1 MAETNY
7 DELLKKLEIIG
18 RSSTKKQQAEIN
30 WNELLKKLGI
40 SRFPAIKNSQQG
52 NSIDQ
57 TGAKENNDDELLKK
71 LGLTDEAAIKK
82 WQKEYGLDQTGTWG
96 AAEQAAYDTYG
107 ALPYKTE
114 QAIKDYQ
121 LSRGIEDTGVWDDAT
136 KLAYRGDL
144 AAKGSVSDWSDLA
157 NMVLEGYN
165 LPTTDMD
172 EIKSY
177 VESYLR
183 TAYDQSIENRRKQTE
198 ADRAMIDLDA
208 YSRGMGS
215 STWVTDAKQRLQD
228 AEADDIANM
237 EANYQAGLNEAVLNQ
252 YNQAVAQGLAAQN
265 NAYDLAKDL
274 YSLGQNA
281 KAGVGSM
288 AGSGSG
294 GGGGGGGGYSYS
306 SGKKK
311 SVKKKPSDSVNKTYT
326 EWLMDA
332 NNGDIFKAAVAAQD
346 SGVKN
351 AAQRLGYDSKTVN
364 TVGSTLHD
372 QASGMKRTEQLK
384 NQVIKSGG
392 NKTSTTT
399 STSKNKTTSTGSNR
413 RMSGQKM

>member
-7 DELLKKLEIIG
+7 
-18 RSSTKKQQAEIN
+18 
-30 WNELLKKLGI
+30 
-40 SRFPAIKNSQQG
+40 
-52 NSIDQ
+52 
-57 TGAKENNDDELLKK
+57 DELLKK

-157 NMVLEGYN
+157 KMVLEGYN
-165 LPTTDMD
+165 LPTTDKD

-208 YSRGMGS
+208 YSRGMGG

-228 AEADDIANM
+228 AEADDIAKM

-281 KAGVGSM
+281 KAGVGSVSS
-288 AGSGSG
+288 SGSS

-306 SGKKK
+306 RSTRRPSTRRTRGNGGGNDDNGGNTNTYDSTSMYGRDINGNSTENLNFAYKDNRDAYYASNNYTPFYAQTKEQANARKAATESKKK
-311 SVKKKPSDSVNKTYT
+311 
-326 EWLMDA
+326 
-332 NNGDIFKAAVAAQD
+332 AAADVAA
-346 SGVKN
+346 
-351 AAQRLGYDSKTVN
+351 
-364 TVGSTLHD
+364 
-372 QASGMKRTEQLK
+372 
-384 NQVIKSGG
+384 
-392 NKTSTTT
+392 
-399 STSKNKTTSTGSNR
+399 SKNKTTSASSRNR
-413 RMSGQKM
+413 RISGQTI

>member
-1 MAETNY
+1 MAENTNY
-7 DELLKKLEIIG
+7 
-18 RSSTKKQQAEIN
+18 
-30 WNELLKKLGI
+30 
-40 SRFPAIKNSQQG
+40 
-52 NSIDQ
+52 
-57 TGAKENNDDELLKK
+57 DELLKK

-121 LSRGIEDTGVWDDAT
+121 LSRGIEDTGAWDEAT
-136 KLAYRGDL
+136 QLAYRGDL

-157 NMVLEGYN
+157 KMVLEGYN
-165 LPTTDMD
+165 LPTTDKD

-208 YSRGMGS
+208 YSRGMGG

-228 AEADDIANM
+228 SEADDIAKM

-274 YSLGQNA
+274 YSMGQNA

-288 AGSGSG
+288 AGSG
-294 GGGGGGGGYSYS
+294 GGGGGGGYSYR

-311 SVKKKPSDSVNKTYT
+311 SSGSGGGRSGSGNMTYT
-326 EWLMDA
+326 QWLMNA
-332 NNGDIFKAAVAAQD
+332 NDGDIFKAAVAAQD
-346 SGVKN
+346 SSVKN
-351 AAQRLGYDSKTVN
+351 AARGLGYDNKTVN
-364 TVGSTLHD
+364 TVGTVLHD
-372 QASGMKRTEQLK
+372 QASGMKRTAQLK
-384 NQVIKSGG
+384 NNNSNTK
-392 NKTSTTT
+392 KTSTTT
-399 STSKNKTTSTGSNR
+399 RTSKNKTTSTGSNR
-413 RMSGQKM
+413 RMSGQMM

>member
-1 MAETNY
+1 MAETKY
-7 DELLKKLEIIG
+7 
-18 RSSTKKQQAEIN
+18 
-30 WNELLKKLGI
+30 
-40 SRFPAIKNSQQG
+40 
-52 NSIDQ
+52 
-57 TGAKENNDDELLKK
+57 DELLKK

-107 ALPYKTE
+107 SLPYKTE

-144 AAKGSVSDWSDLA
+144 AAKGSVNDWSDLA
-157 NMVLEGYN
+157 KMVLEGYN
-165 LPTTDMD
+165 LPTTDKD

-208 YSRGMGS
+208 YSRGMGG

-228 AEADDIANM
+228 AEADDIAKM

-281 KAGVGSM
+281 KAGVGSVSS
-288 AGSGSG
+288 SGSG
-294 GGGGGGGGYSYS
+294 GGGGGGGGGGYSYRRS
-306 SGKKK
+306 KKK
-311 SVKKKPSDSVNKTYT
+311 SSGSRGGSSGSGNMTYT
-326 EWLMDA
+326 QWLMNA
-332 NNGDIFKAAVAAQD
+332 NDGDIFKAAVAAQD

-351 AAQRLGYDSKTVN
+351 AAQGLGYDSKTVN
-364 TVGSTLHD
+364 TVGSILHD

-392 NKTSTTT
+392 KKTSTRTD
-399 STSKNKTTSTGSNR
+399 KNKTTSTGSNR
-413 RMSGQKM
+413 RMSGQMM

>member
-7 DELLKKLEIIG
+7 
-18 RSSTKKQQAEIN
+18 
-30 WNELLKKLGI
+30 
-40 SRFPAIKNSQQG
+40 
-52 NSIDQ
+52 
-57 TGAKENNDDELLKK
+57 DELLKK

-144 AAKGSVSDWSDLA
+144 AAKGSVNDWSDLA
-157 NMVLEGYN
+157 KMVLSGYN
-165 LPTTDMD
+165 LPTTDKD
-172 EIKSY
+172 EIRSY

-208 YSRGMGS
+208 YSRGMGG

-228 AEADDIANM
+228 AEADDIAKM
-237 EANYQAGLNEAVLNQ
+237 EANYQAALNEAVLNQ

-274 YSLGQNA
+274 YSMGQNA
-281 KAGVGSM
+281 KAGVGSV
-288 AGSGSG
+288 SSSG
-294 GGGGGGGGYSYS
+294 GSGGGGGGGYSYS

-311 SVKKKPSDSVNKTYT
+311 SSGSRGSDSSDDNDLYIYDSTNVKNRKGSLNFANKDNRDAYYASNNYTPFYAETKEQANARKAATESKKK
-326 EWLMDA
+326 
-332 NNGDIFKAAVAAQD
+332 AAADVAA
-346 SGVKN
+346 
-351 AAQRLGYDSKTVN
+351 
-364 TVGSTLHD
+364 
-372 QASGMKRTEQLK
+372 
-384 NQVIKSGG
+384 
-392 NKTSTTT
+392 
-399 STSKNKTTSTGSNR
+399 SKNKTTSASSRNR
-413 RMSGQKM
+413 RISGQTI

>member
-7 DELLKKLEIIG
+7 
-18 RSSTKKQQAEIN
+18 
-30 WNELLKKLGI
+30 
-40 SRFPAIKNSQQG
+40 
-52 NSIDQ
+52 
-57 TGAKENNDDELLKK
+57 DELLKK

-107 ALPYKTE
+107 SLPYKTE

-121 LSRGIEDTGVWDDAT
+121 LSRGIEDTGAWDDAT

-144 AAKGSVSDWSDLA
+144 AAQGSVNDWSDLA
-157 NMVLEGYN
+157 NMVLSGYN
-165 LPTTDMD
+165 LPTTDKD

-208 YSRGMGS
+208 YSRGMGG

-228 AEADDIANM
+228 AEADDIAKM

-281 KAGVGSM
+281 KAGVGSVP
-288 AGSGSG
+288 SSG
-294 GGGGGGGGYSYS
+294 GSGGGGGGYSYS
-306 SGKKK
+306 RGKKK
-311 SVKKKPSDSVNKTYT
+311 SSGSGGGSSGSGNMTYT
-326 EWLMDA
+326 QWLMNA
-332 NNGDIFKAAVAAQD
+332 NDGDIFKAAVAAQD

-351 AAQRLGYDSKTVN
+351 AARGLGYDSKTVN
-364 TVGSTLHD
+364 TVGTVLHD
-372 QASGMKRTEQLK
+372 QASGMKRTTQLK
-384 NQVIKSGG
+384 NNNSNTK
-392 NKTSTTT
+392 KTSTTT

-413 RMSGQKM
+413 RMSGQMM

>member
-1 MAETNY
+1 MAENTNY
-7 DELLKKLEIIG
+7 
-18 RSSTKKQQAEIN
+18 
-30 WNELLKKLGI
+30 
-40 SRFPAIKNSQQG
+40 
-52 NSIDQ
+52 
-57 TGAKENNDDELLKK
+57 DELLKK

-96 AAEQAAYDTYG
+96 ATEQAAYDTYG
-107 ALPYKTE
+107 SLPYKTE

-121 LSRGIEDTGVWDDAT
+121 LSRGIEDTGAWDEAT
-136 KLAYRGDL
+136 QLAYRGDL
-144 AAKGSVSDWSDLA
+144 AAQGSVNDWSDLA
-157 NMVLEGYN
+157 NMVLSGYN
-165 LPTTDMD
+165 LPTTDKD

-208 YSRGMGS
+208 YSRGMGG

-228 AEADDIANM
+228 AEADDIAKM
-237 EANYQAGLNEAVLNQ
+237 EANYQAGLNEAILNQ

-281 KAGVGSM
+281 KAGVGSVP
-288 AGSGSG
+288 SSG
-294 GGGGGGGGYSYS
+294 GSGGGGGGYSYS
-306 SGKKK
+306 RGKKK
-311 SVKKKPSDSVNKTYT
+311 SSGSGGGSSGSGNMTYT
-326 EWLMDA
+326 QWLMNA
-332 NNGDIFKAAVAAQD
+332 NDGDIFKAAVAAQD

-351 AAQRLGYDSKTVN
+351 AARGLGYDSKTVN
-364 TVGSTLHD
+364 TVGTVLHD
-372 QASGMKRTEQLK
+372 QASGMKRTAQLK
-384 NQVIKSGG
+384 NNNSNTK
-392 NKTSTTT
+392 KTSTTT

-413 RMSGQKM
+413 RMSGQMM